1 MKIKRRF
8 CAVLLAA
15 VLVGVSGAFAS
26 AASVEILSPSA
37 GAQLSGSA
45 KVRARVIVQPGEK
58 LDKVVLQ
65 TSRGDMLR
73 MAPMFADVFEATL
86 DTTRLR
92 NGRQALVV
100 VASAKGGD
108 EATLHPDEAAWGS
121 MIRNWSAEIPVL
133 ISNPYHC
140 YWGDLHAHTN
150 YSDGAG
156 LPADAYQFARDK
168 ARLDFFAVT
177 DHSPL
182 LTLDEHSDTVAQ
194 AERFNQPGRFVTLW
208 GVEATESWGHI
219 NFYMTPSPRL
229 PGNLDLLYRA
239 GGEMMLLGHFNH
251 PSVDPVAGRTW
262 RDDFQGFHHSPAA
275 DSAMALVEVRDER
288 EERAY
293 IALLDAGWHVGAAG
307 DQDQH
312 DRKWGLGKTWT
323 VALARELSR
332 EAILDA
338 LWSRRT
344 YSTADRNLQ
353 LNFTVDGEDMGAR
366 IARRAGTYTCLVTLQ
381 DPDPDHVI
389 DRIDLFLDGRLAA
402 TEKPKLAKYAWSVPV
417 DFGPG
422 RHYVFVRVKQPGEK
436 TTWSS
441 PVWVEA
447 Y

>member
-1 MKIKRRF
+1 MRIRR
-8 CAVLLAA
+8 LLSFAWYAA
-15 VLVGVSGAFAS
+15 LVALSGALAS
-26 AASVEILSPSA
+26 AASVEILAPSA
-37 GAQLSGSA
+37 GSELSGSVQ
-45 KVRARVIVQPGEK
+45 VRARVVVRPGEK
-58 LDKVVLQ
+58 LDKVILE
-65 TSRGDMLR
+65 TSRGDILR
-73 MAPMFADVFEATL
+73 MAPLFADTFEVTL

-100 VASAKGGD
+100 TASAKGGD
-108 EATLHPDEAAWGS
+108 ESTLHPKENAWES
-121 MIRNWSAEIPVL
+121 IIRNWAAEIPVRV
-133 ISNPYHC
+133 SNPYHY
-140 YWGDLHAHTN
+140 YWGDLHAHTS
-150 YSDGAG
+150 YSTGSG

-182 LTLDEHSDTVAQ
+182 LTLEEHEDTVAQ

-229 PGNLDLLYRA
+229 PSNLDLLYRA
-239 GGEMMLLGHFNH
+239 AGDMMLLGHFNH
-251 PSVDPVAGRTW
+251 PSVEPVPGRTW
-262 RDDFQGFHHSPAA
+262 RDDFEGFHYSPAA
-275 DSAMALVEVRDER
+275 DRVMAMVEVRNER
-288 EERAY
+288 EEQAY

-307 DQDQH
+307 DEDHH

-353 LNFTVDGEDMGAR
+353 LNFTVDGEDMGSR
-366 IARRAGTYTCLVTLQ
+366 ITRRAGTYTCMVTLQ
-381 DPDPDHVI
+381 DPDPDQVI
-389 DRIDLFLDGRLAA
+389 DRIDLFLDGHPAA
-402 TEKPKLAKYAWSVPV
+402 SERPKLASYAWSVPIE
-417 DFGPG
+417 FTPG
-422 RHYVFVRVKQPGEK
+422 RHYVFVRVKQAGEK

>member
-58 LDKVVLQ
+58 LDKVILQ

-293 IALLDAGWHVGAAG
+293 IALLDAGWQGPARPEVGPGENVDGGARARTEPGGDPRRALVPAHLQHRRPQPAAQLHRGRRGHGGAHRAPRGHLHLPGHSPGPGPRSRDRPDRPVPRRPAGGHREAQTRQVRLVGA
-307 DQDQH
+307 
-312 DRKWGLGKTWT
+312 R
-323 VALARELSR
+323 
-332 EAILDA
+332 
-338 LWSRRT
+338 
-344 YSTADRNLQ
+344 
-353 LNFTVDGEDMGAR
+353 
-366 IARRAGTYTCLVTLQ
+366 
-381 DPDPDHVI
+381 
-389 DRIDLFLDGRLAA
+389 
-402 TEKPKLAKYAWSVPV
+402 
-417 DFGPG
+417 
-422 RHYVFVRVKQPGEK
+422 
-436 TTWSS
+436 
-441 PVWVEA
+441 
-447 Y
+447 